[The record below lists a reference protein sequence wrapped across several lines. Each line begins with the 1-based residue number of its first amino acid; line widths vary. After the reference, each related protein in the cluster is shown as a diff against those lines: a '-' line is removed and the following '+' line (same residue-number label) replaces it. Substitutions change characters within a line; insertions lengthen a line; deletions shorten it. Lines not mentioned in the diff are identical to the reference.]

1 MLPPHEKGGDY
12 IYHIYYIYIYIQ
24 IKYVYVLYVYMICD
38 VYLSLCREMSPP
50 NEANM
55 RMGQN
60 L

>member
-12 IYHIYYIYIYIQ
+12 VYIYIQ
-24 IKYVYVLYVYMICD
+24 IKYVYFLYLYMICD

-50 NEANM
+50 NEATM

>member
-1 MLPPHEKGGDY
+1 MLPPHGKGGDY
-12 IYHIYYIYIYIQ
+12 IYTNMYIF
-24 IKYVYVLYVYMICD
+24 LYVYMICD